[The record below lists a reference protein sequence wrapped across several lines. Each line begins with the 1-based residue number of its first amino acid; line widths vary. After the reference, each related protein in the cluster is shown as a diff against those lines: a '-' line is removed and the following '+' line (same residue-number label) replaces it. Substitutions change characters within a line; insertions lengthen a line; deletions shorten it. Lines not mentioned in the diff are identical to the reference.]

1 MWRRRGEDD
10 RSVLKYVTEDEP
22 KPSPQIARYTSLL
35 DGLEE
40 VVALVVDQDK
50 RRKIN
55 HINLP
60 DSFHTKLGIL
70 DAFDALDV
78 VLSKDG
84 SRTTDGTE
92 VETAMFVASI
102 GNTLSTIS
110 FGKHD
115 KASAIGLEKIYVRV
129 HTAGSGGTH

>member
-1 MWRRRGEDD
+1 MTEGESAVAALDY
-10 RSVLKYVTEDEP
+10 VLD
-22 KPSPQIARYTSLL
+22 A
-35 DGLEE
+35 LEE

-60 DSFHTKLGIL
+60 DSFHAKLGIL
-70 DAFDALDV
+70 DALDALYV

-102 GNTLSTIS
+102 GNALSTIA

-115 KASAIGLEKIYVRV
+115 KASAIGLEKIHVRV